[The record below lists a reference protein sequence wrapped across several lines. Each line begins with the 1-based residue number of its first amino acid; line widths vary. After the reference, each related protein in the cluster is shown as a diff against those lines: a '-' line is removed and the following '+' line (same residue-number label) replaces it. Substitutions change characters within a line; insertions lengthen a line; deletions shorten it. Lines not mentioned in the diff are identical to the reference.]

1 MAGFQN
7 LPLMNDAKGL
17 SQEYM
22 AERLGISKNAYGKIE
37 RGETKPNFHR
47 LEQIATALELSLEQL
62 LHGQVVIYNKN
73 QVKEGNSNFQT
84 FSSSSGQELA
94 LLQQENAH
102 LKEKIAWLE
111 RENALQQQLL
121 AQFQA
126 QA

>member
-62 LHGQVVIYNKN
+62 LHGQVVIYNK
-73 QVKEGNSNFQT
+73 QFQKGNSSVQT
-84 FSSSSGQELA
+84 FSPNSEELA